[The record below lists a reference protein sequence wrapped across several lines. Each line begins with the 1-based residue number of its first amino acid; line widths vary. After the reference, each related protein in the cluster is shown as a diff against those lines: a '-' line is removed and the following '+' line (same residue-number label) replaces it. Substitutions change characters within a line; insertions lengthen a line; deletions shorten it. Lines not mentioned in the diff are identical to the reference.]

1 MENETKKL
9 IRVYKKVTV
18 QEVYVWETKK
28 QSYEKIGEDEKGE
41 AKYGYV
47 DVPNKTEKEETS
59 ETLYEQKF
67 DENDLNVKELTL
79 WANRVK

>member
-18 QEVYVWETKK
+18 EEVYVWETQK
-28 QSYEKIGEDEKGE
+28 QDYKQTGEDENGKSI
-41 AKYGYV
+41 YGYV
-47 DVPNKTEKEETS
+47 NVPGKTEKEETT
-59 ETLYEQKF
+59 EVLYEQKF